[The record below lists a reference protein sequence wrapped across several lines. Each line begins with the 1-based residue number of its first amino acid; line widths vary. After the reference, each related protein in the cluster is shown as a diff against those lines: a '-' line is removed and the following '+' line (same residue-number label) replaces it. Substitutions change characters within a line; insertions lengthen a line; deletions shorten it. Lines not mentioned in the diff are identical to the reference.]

1 MKNEKEEQKHKA
13 PDNEQ
18 YDIANPQNLTQPQ
31 FNSTTAHREGP
42 GLPAV
47 ENLNQIKGLKTDL
60 KDAREDDS
68 DPSAPNNDESL
79 YGKNTKTDLGA
90 GQRDEGEGE
99 AEKIIRTGSSS
110 PKNKLS

>member
-1 MKNEKEEQKHKA
+1 MENEKEEQKHKA

-18 YDIANPQNLTQPQ
+18 YDVENPQNLTQPQ

-47 ENLNQIKGLKTDL
+47 ENLNQIKDSKNDL
-60 KDAREDDS
+60 NDAKEDDS
-68 DPSAPNNDESL
+68 DPSAPKNDESL

-90 GQRDEGEGE
+90 GQRDDDEDEG
-99 AEKIIRTGSSS
+99 EKIIRTGSSS
-110 PKNKLS
+110 PKNKI